1 MSNDTPEL
9 RTVEAPDNATET
21 TAKDSRPQAD
31 VPMIVHRVP
40 FIDGNG
46 VQQVKEHG
54 PMPVSEWPAYEKEN
68 NL

>member
-9 RTVEAPDNATET
+9 RTVEAPDE
-21 TAKDSRPQAD
+21 TAKTTDAKESRRE

-40 FIDGNG
+40 FVDGNG